1 MCFRADSGRRKGE
14 SRACWFPLVELH
26 ENMVGSEMGLG
37 VEVGIRWGVEVM
49 VVRYFS
55 GLSWMLS
62 RHLWARPRTRSC
74 QVEICLSR

>member
-1 MCFRADSGRRKGE
+1 M
-14 SRACWFPLVELH
+14 VELH
-26 ENMVGSEMGLG
+26 ENMEGSEMGLG

-62 RHLWARPRTRSC
+62 RHL
-74 QVEICLSR
+74 